1 MDEQG
6 SDLAAVASID
16 DASALA
22 FRAMCVEIEI
32 DQACRRIL
40 PIRTIAMVTAGGLV
54 AYHLEKGRRALDVE
68 GAADE
73 QDDKILAQSA
83 GHLGL
88 I

>member
-1 MDEQG
+1 MDGDQDEG
-6 SDLAAVASID
+6 VASID
-16 DASALA
+16 DESALA

-54 AYHLEKGRRALDVE
+54 AYHLEKGRRALAVE
-68 GAADE
+68 GAADAA
-73 QDDKILAQSA
+73 DDRILSLSA
-83 GHLGL
+83 AAVGL